1 MTDEHTTGLTRRRIL
16 GGIGAVGVAS
26 VGAGLGTSAY
36 FSDTESF
43 ENNTLTAGELDLKVG
58 WQQVYYGPNG
68 SEPPA
73 GPVRPR
79 NEDLGEFVNAHPDE
93 GAGDEG
99 DDGEQSVV
107 VDGETVTWNDG
118 GPTGGETD
126 VTDVVSCDTI
136 DENYADDY
144 GDQETLVALDDVKPG
159 DGGQITFNLCLCD
172 NPGYIWLTLANF
184 TEGENG
190 ITEPEGEVDDTGDDG
205 ELAENM
211 NVYVSLDE
219 NCDSRFNDE
228 DTTVW
233 SGTLAE
239 ARELV
244 EAGSNGLLL
253 SEDCFEGGE
262 CHCVNV
268 GWEVPE
274 DVGNVIQTDSVGF
287 DIGFYTEQCRHNPDP
302 CPCLTDEFVVEAGG
316 EQHCVTA
323 VEGDMS
329 VEEFYN
335 YSPHQAG
342 EPAIGYTE
350 SDRSQLFLYRNTDS
364 GETHLVMIH
373 DTVSDG
379 TGGAVTFE
387 FDFEGI
393 APGSWAVQDDPE
405 DVYTTDS
412 GVISQADWT
421 WAGGPTDGGVI
432 PVDGDP
438 FKIDITPAFNDDAK
452 RDPLTDG
459 DITSWV
465 ALSGD
470 DAAVELPMDG
480 SVSIYPCDGSDL

>member
-43 ENNTLTAGELDLKVG
+43 EGNSLTAGELDLKVG

-68 SEPPA
+68 LEPDA

-79 NEDLGEFVNAHPDE
+79 NDDLGEFVNANPDHD
-93 GAGDEG
+93 G
-99 DDGEQSVV
+99 DGEQSIDTE
-107 VDGETVTWNDG
+107 DGVYDWNMG
-118 GPTGGETD
+118 GPTGADTD
-126 VTDVVSCDTI
+126 VTDVIDCDNVEE
-136 DENYADDY
+136 DYAEMF

-184 TEGENG
+184 VEGENG
-190 ITEPEGEVDDTGDDG
+190 ITEPEGEVDSTPDDG
-205 ELAENM
+205 ELAEHV
-211 NVYVSLDE
+211 NVYVALDE
-219 NCDSRFNDE
+219 NCNSRFNDA

-239 ARELV
+239 AREEV
-244 EAGSNGLLL
+244 ETGSNGLLL

-302 CPCLTDEFVVEAGG
+302 CPCLADEFVVEAGG
-316 EQHCVTA
+316 EQHCITA
-323 VEGDMS
+323 IEHDMT
-329 VEEFYN
+329 VDEFYN

-342 EPAIGYTE
+342 EPALGYTE
-350 SDRSQLFLYRNTDS
+350 SDRSQLFLYRNTGTGD
-364 GETHLVMIH
+364 THLVMIH

-379 TGGAVTFE
+379 SGGAVTFE

-421 WAGGPTDGGVI
+421 WANAPTDGGAI

-438 FKIDITPAFNDDAK
+438 FRVDITPAFNDAAE
-452 RDPLTDG
+452 RAPLNPG
-459 DITSWV
+459 EITSWV

-470 DAAVELPMDG
+470 DAVVDLPMDEP
-480 SVSIYPCDGSDL
+480 VSIYPCDGSDL